1 MPDRPAVIDRYF
13 IVAAER
19 DTDAFMALFTDD
31 ADVVDAGQRH
41 RGSDAIR
48 AWRDGVAAQSDYTTT
63 ITGTT
68 ALGDHGHRVD
78 TRLDGN
84 VPAAPPTS
92 PTASPRTRTTSR
104 ACRSAA
110 SRRRPRAS
118 GVVLAR
124 HRLQLLHGVGQRDA
138 G

>member
-1 MPDRPAVIDRYF
+1 MPGTRPAVIDRYF

-48 AWRDGVAAQSDYTTT
+48 LWRDGAAEQDHTTT
-63 ITGTT
+63 ITGTVV
-68 ALGDHGHRVD
+68 LGDHGHRID

-84 VPAAPPTS
+84 VPGG
-92 PTASPRTRTTSR
+92 TAEVAYRFTTDED
-104 ACRSAA
+104 
-110 SRRRPRAS
+110 
-118 GVVLAR
+118 
-124 HRLQLLHGVGQRDA
+124 HITRLQIGG
-138 G
+138 